1 MKVIKTKVNFTTY
14 SLVDISSIE
23 INTVITFDIFI
34 KREKNYIIIIEAG
47 TLIFDNLYNK
57 LKKQDSLYISKKDE
71 DKQILSCET
80 LKYYIKYNRDNTE
93 KRTQLLYEV
102 NNQLFD
108 IFLSNKDN
116 KIDLKCVE
124 LIIQSIIYL
133 IKYDKDF
140 IKNTIPYLISE
151 YKLAN
156 HSLHVTIYAI
166 TLGNVLNLTKEQLL
180 QLGISAI
187 LHDTGIKKLDK
198 TILHKDT
205 IFDESDTLH
214 VNRHTQYSVDIV
226 KQNHIHDPYIIDA
239 IMHHHER
246 CDGTGYPEGLNG
258 NEISE
263 FASILS
269 VCDVF
274 DALTNTRPH
283 RKRYSYFDAL
293 KLMMQDTLMKN
304 QLNQKYLHLG
314 IKLL

>member
-140 IKNTIPYLISE
+140 INNTIPYLINE

-156 HSLHVTIYAI
+156 HSLHVAIYAI
-166 TLGNVLNLTKEQLL
+166 TLGNILNLTKKQLL